1 MHSSLTLMAVIGG
14 MMRTLHLEELARQVR
29 GHTLRVL
36 EACPEE
42 CLRWAPAGTSNHVLW
57 HAGHALWVVDL
68 LCIEPLAG
76 ASELPD
82 GWAETFG
89 ADCRPVNETT
99 EWPEAAEVR
108 VRLERQL
115 VRLLALMRDNED
127 RLSRMGPDSPGRWD
141 LTRGVI
147 HGLHDEARHHGEMY
161 LLLKLYRT
169 AE

>member
-1 MHSSLTLMAVIGG
+1 MT
-14 MMRTLHLEELARQVR
+14 TLHLEELARQVR

-36 EACPEE
+36 DACPDEW
-42 CLRWAPAGTSNHVLW
+42 LRWAPAGTSNHLLW

-76 ASELPD
+76 ASELPA

-89 ADCRPVNETT
+89 SDCRPVRETT
-99 EWPEAAEVR
+99 EWPER
-108 VRLERQL
+108 VEIRARLERQL
-115 VRLLALMRDNED
+115 ARLLGLFAQNEP
-127 RLSRMGPDSPGRWD
+127 RLGRLGSDSPGRWD

-161 LLLKLYRT
+161 LLLKLRR
-169 AE
+169 ALS